1 MPEVNQNPEAQE
13 VEKEMTDI
21 QRAQLLI
28 ESEKISR
35 VNEFKVKLDALCAE
49 YNCSIQI
56 DPAKIVL
63 VAL

>member
-1 MPEVNQNPEAQE
+1 MNENPENQV
-13 VEKEMTDI
+13 VEKELTDF

-28 ESEKISR
+28 EAEKTSR
-35 VNEFKVKLDALCAE
+35 VNEFKAKLDALCTE

-63 VAL
+63 IAL